1 MRVAKLSTAVVIVGT
16 MLLAGAS
23 VRAAPVTVNFGSTGD
38 NFMYAGVRPSIDFRE
53 RNWGTSPDIL
63 AGPNTTTNGPPYRGL
78 LHTDISSLASVPNLS
93 VQSGTLTEGSVE
105 ISAGAQIRW
114 KRPGSC
120 SRI

>member
-1 MRVAKLSTAVVIVGT
+1 MRVAKLSAAVVIVGT

-38 NFMYAGVRPSIDFRE
+38 NFMYSGSAAHRNN
-53 RNWGTSPDIL
+53 NWGASPDIL